1 MEPARGG
8 VLGAA
13 LRDPQLVVLSGHFPH
28 VETEAQVGAE
38 PGVQARECALP
49 GPGSWGSGAPRWGT
63 LREPGS
69 RCALRSW
76 GGRAP
81 RLWRRLQE
89 LPVTCWDSHFSH
101 PSDTMAPWQ
110 YRQGPGTLPAR
121 ALSAVLES
129 SGGAGRGAGLVAFA
143 HALLRPR
150 LVGTQVGCK
159 AKARAGFPD
168 SVPRDDQVT
177 LTNFYAFRE
186 RTRILKLRYN

>member
-63 LREPGS
+63 LREPGP

-76 GGRAP
+76 GGPSPTALATSPGAP
-81 RLWRRLQE
+81 GDLLGQPLFSSVGHHGSLAVPPGARDPPRPG
-89 LPVTCWDSHFSH
+89 PV
-101 PSDTMAPWQ
+101 
-110 YRQGPGTLPAR
+110 
-121 ALSAVLES
+121 
-129 SGGAGRGAGLVAFA
+129 RGAGEPRRGGVPDWWP
-143 HALLRPR
+143 LRMR
-150 LVGTQVGCK
+150 C
-159 AKARAGFPD
+159 
-168 SVPRDDQVT
+168 
-177 LTNFYAFRE
+177 
-186 RTRILKLRYN
+186 